1 MRAARGRAAS
11 FSSTPSRSRSRR
23 RGTMPRTRT
32 GSARP
37 WQKRRRSVPASS
49 PIPSKRSSRSP
60 RSRRSASRSSRAIS
74 TVPRS
79 REASSRRSSVDRPGD
94 RAHGLMFEQL
104 SDRLAGTFERLRGRP
119 RVSEAD
125 LDEALRDVRV
135 ALLEADVNL
144 KVVRQLIATVR
155 ERAVSERVL
164 ESITGAQQVV
174 RIVHD
179 AIVEMLGGTAIP
191 LARADRPPT
200 VIVLAG
206 LQGSGKTT
214 TAAKLA
220 NLLRKQGRHPL
231 LVAADVHRPAAIE
244 QLMTLGKQ
252 LGVPVKAVDAA
263 RVAEDAAAIAAD
275 APADGRDVVIVDTAG
290 RLHID
295 EAMMVEIERVV
306 ATTKPHEVLLVVD
319 AMAGQDAVDAASAF
333 HARLPLTGLVLAKAD
348 GDARGGASLSV
359 RAVTGVPVKLI
370 GTGEKLDAIEVFHPD
385 RLAQRILGMG
395 DILTLVE
402 RAQEHLDQKTAEAQ
416 AKKFLEAQFTF
427 EDFYSQL
434 QQVKKMGPLGDLLK
448 MIPGLGG
455 IAKQLPEGPEAEQQ
469 MRKIEAIISSMT
481 RAERADPALINGSRR
496 RRIAAGSGT
505 TVSDVNQLT
514 KQFAEMRKLMK
525 QMGSMAK
532 SGRLPRL
539 PGMPGLP
546 GA

>member
-1 MRAARGRAAS
+1 
-11 FSSTPSRSRSRR
+11 
-23 RGTMPRTRT
+23 
-32 GSARP
+32 
-37 WQKRRRSVPASS
+37 
-49 PIPSKRSSRSP
+49 
-60 RSRRSASRSSRAIS
+60 
-74 TVPRS
+74 
-79 REASSRRSSVDRPGD
+79 
-94 RAHGLMFEQL
+94 MFEQL
-104 SDRLAGTFERLRGRP
+104 SDRLATTFERLRGRA
-119 RVSEAD
+119 RVTEAD

-155 ERAVSERVL
+155 ERALGERVL

-174 RIVHD
+174 KIVHD
-179 AIVEMLGGTAIP
+179 AIVEMLGGTATP

-231 LVAADVHRPAAIE
+231 LVAADVHRPAAID
-244 QLMTLGKQ
+244 QLTTLGKQ
-252 LGVPVKAVDAA
+252 LGVPVRAVRAD
-263 RVAEDAAAIAAD
+263 RVAADVATITGAAAAEGSD
-275 APADGRDVVIVDTAG
+275 TVIVDTAG

-295 EAMMVEIERVV
+295 EGMMNEIADVV
-306 ATTKPHEVLLVVD
+306 AAAKPHEVLLVVD
-319 AMAGQDAVDAASAF
+319 AMAGQDAVDSASAF
-333 HARLPLTGLVLAKAD
+333 NARLALSGLVLAKAD

-370 GTGEKLDAIEVFHPD
+370 GTGERLDGLEVFHPD

-402 RAQEHLDQKTAEAQ
+402 RAQEHLDEKTAQEQ
-416 AKKFLEAQFTF
+416 ARKLMDAQFTLD
-427 EDFYSQL
+427 DFYAQL

-448 MIPGLGG
+448 MVPGMGG
-455 IAKQLPEGPEAEQQ
+455 IAKQLPEGPEAEREL
-469 MRKIEAIISSMT
+469 RKIEAIISSMT
-481 RAERADPALINGSRR
+481 KGERADPSLINGPRR

-505 TVSDVNQLT
+505 TVSDVNQLL
-514 KQFAEMRKLMK
+514 KQFADMKKLMK
-525 QMGSMAK
+525 QFGTMAK

-539 PGMPGLP
+539 PGMPRV
-546 GA
+546 

>member
-1 MRAARGRAAS
+1 
-11 FSSTPSRSRSRR
+11 
-23 RGTMPRTRT
+23 
-32 GSARP
+32 
-37 WQKRRRSVPASS
+37 
-49 PIPSKRSSRSP
+49 
-60 RSRRSASRSSRAIS
+60 
-74 TVPRS
+74 
-79 REASSRRSSVDRPGD
+79 
-94 RAHGLMFEQL
+94 MFEQL
-104 SDRLAGTFERLRGRP
+104 SDKLTVTFERLRGRP

-155 ERAVSERVL
+155 ERAIGERVL

-174 RIVHD
+174 KIVHD
-179 AIVEMLGGTAIP
+179 AIVEMLGGAASP
-191 LARADRPPT
+191 LVRADRPPT

-231 LVAADVHRPAAIE
+231 
-244 QLMTLGKQ
+244 
-252 LGVPVKAVDAA
+252 
-263 RVAEDAAAIAAD
+263 
-275 APADGRDVVIVDTAG
+275 IV
-290 RLHID
+290 
-295 EAMMVEIERVV
+295 
-306 ATTKPHEVLLVVD
+306 
-319 AMAGQDAVDAASAF
+319 
-333 HARLPLTGLVLAKAD
+333 
-348 GDARGGASLSV
+348 
-359 RAVTGVPVKLI
+359 
-370 GTGEKLDAIEVFHPD
+370 TGEKLDAIEVFHPD

-402 RAQEHLDQKTAEAQ
+402 RAQEHVDQKTAEAQ
-416 AKKFLEAQFTF
+416 AKKFLDAQFTF
-427 EDFYSQL
+427 DDFYGQL

-455 IAKQLPEGPEAEQQ
+455 IAKQLPEGPEAERE

-481 RAERADPALINGSRR
+481 KAERADPTLINGARR

-505 TVSDVNQLT
+505 TVSDVNQLV

-546 GA
+546 GM